1 MSDNTTWVRLQ
12 SFLTGRPRVATAE
25 VVAVP
30 PGRHAGLT
38 TGFVGLVVVA
48 VGSVVDVTGLIEAAR
63 REVFA
68 VASGADPS

>member
-1 MSDNTTWVRLQ
+1 MSDNTTWARLQ
-12 SFLTGRPRVATAE
+12 SFLTGRPRVTTAE
-25 VVAVP
+25 VAAVP

-38 TGFVGLVVVA
+38 TGFAVVA
-48 VGSVVDVTGLIEAAR
+48 AGSVADGTGLIETAR

>member
-1 MSDNTTWVRLQ
+1 MSDNTTWARLQ
-12 SFLTGRPRVATAE
+12 SFLTGRPRVTTAE
-25 VVAVP
+25 VAAVP

-38 TGFVGLVVVA
+38 TGFAGLVVVA
-48 VGSVVDVTGLIEAAR
+48 AGSVADGTGLIETAR